1 MRRTNSRRKKPQ
13 SNETGGF
20 KFAVTLLVALGTIVY
35 VGYNYVRQTPLDI
48 NSYVFFCV
56 LIPPALMLV
65 ICLLFY
71 VLFKGYSME
80 VPDSKQKN
88 QRNRLNDLSSTIYRM
103 SLLMFAM
110 LFIFMLYVTTLV
122 LVSPKIGKFTEWC
135 ILFLIIIGIVP
146 SLVVY
151 WLLNKNKKSRL
162 KQKSVWI
169 NYITPGATVLLLS
182 MLFWL
187 AVFPSVVDFTPLQ
200 GHVTVDME
208 SICYKNDT
216 PIPVLIHVTG
226 PNTVLSI
233 CLVKEES
240 NHNLE
245 GIDKIKYLEPE
256 RNTTKTVSGENSTL
270 VGNALNYGTYNVF
283 INTTNLSAGYY
294 ELVCK
299 RPKYEKTYGARG
311 FYLLNSS

>member
-1 MRRTNSRRKKPQ
+1 MRRTTHRREMPQ

-20 KFAVTLLVALGTIVY
+20 RFAVTLLVALGTIVY

-71 VLFKGYSME
+71 VLFKGYSVE

-88 QRNRLNDLSSTIYRM
+88 QRNRLNDLSSNIYRM
-103 SLLMFAM
+103 SLSMFAM

-122 LVSPKIGKFTEWC
+122 LVSPKIENFTEWC
-135 ILFLIIIGIVP
+135 TLFLIIIGIVP

-151 WLLNKNKKSRL
+151 WLLNKNIKSRL
-162 KQKSVWI
+162 KQKGVWI

-208 SICYKNDT
+208 SISYKNDT

-226 PNTVLSI
+226 PNTGLSI